1 MRFVKKVLMAC
12 VGLSLLSSNAIMA
25 SEGTV
30 THGLSTFGDLKYPV
44 DFKHFNFVNPNAPK
58 GGRIKIRNLNSFDS
72 LNPFILKGV
81 AEVLNA
87 DIGGDLAFNFA
98 SLMTRAYDE
107 PDSVYGLVAKEAVL
121 DPNGQWVEFHLRTGP
136 VFHDG
141 TPITPEDIAFSFN
154 TLKEEGHPR
163 YKQLYKDILSPVILG
178 PSSIRFNFKEG
189 ALTRG
194 LALEVAKMP
203 ILSKSFF
210 SSRPFNETSFEPIL
224 GSGPYKIKEV
234 QPGRSVIYQRI
245 ENHWAENLPVH
256 VGRYNFDEIQ
266 VDYYRDRTIA
276 LEAFFAGEYDFREEF
291 TSRSWATQYQDKPAF
306 KNGYVI
312 MDTLKDESL
321 TGFQAFFFNTRLEK
335 FNDVRIRKAISRLF
349 DFEWTNKNLFYGN
362 YNRLTS
368 FFENSPMKAEG
379 NPSPQ
384 ELQLLTP
391 WKDTLPSDVF
401 SGAFQPPSTNG
412 NGNIRGLIKQSI
424 QDLKE
429 AGWTIQDKKLLN
441 KNGEQMKIEFL
452 LYSKTFDR
460 IINPFIRNL
469 ERIGID
475 ARIRLVDVATWQ
487 NRMQSFDFEMT
498 TSRMP
503 QPAYPGLELRNW
515 WGSNSAKV
523 VGGLNIS
530 GSQNPAIDALIEKIV
545 EAQSK
550 EQLIPAAHALDR
562 ILMAYHYTIPQWYKA
577 SHFVAYWDKFGRPK
591 ADKPGYDRA
600 ALHSWW
606 YDQEKADRLTTLQ
619 GK

>member
-1 MRFVKKVLMAC
+1 MRFVKQVLMAC
-12 VGLSLLSSNAIMA
+12 LSLSLLSPVVIA

-30 THGLSTFGDLKYPV
+30 THGLSTFGDLKYAA
-44 DFKHFNFVNPNAPK
+44 DFKHFDFVNQSAPK

-107 PDSVYGLVAKEAVL
+107 PDSVYGLVAKEAL
-121 DPNGQWVEFHLRTGP
+121 MDPNGRWIEFHLRTGP

-141 TPITPEDIAFSFN
+141 TPITSEDIAFSFN

-163 YKQLYKDILSPVILG
+163 YQQLYKDINSPVILG
-178 PSSIRFNFKEG
+178 PTSIRFNFKDG

-203 ILSKSFF
+203 ILSKADF
-210 SSRPFNETSFEPIL
+210 STRPFNETTFQPIL

-234 QPGRSVIYQRI
+234 QPGRTVIYERI
-245 ENHWAENLPVH
+245 KDHWAENLPVH

-266 VDYYRDRTIA
+266 VDYYRDHTIA

-291 TSRSWATQYQDKPAF
+291 TSRNWATQYEDKPAF
-306 KNGYVI
+306 KNGYI
-312 MDTLKDESL
+312 IRDTLKDESL

-335 FNDVRIRKAISRLF
+335 FSDIRVRKAISRLF
-349 DFEWTNKNLFYGN
+349 DFEWTNKNLFYGS

-379 NPSPQ
+379 TPSPQ
-384 ELQLLTP
+384 EIQLLTP
-391 WKDTLPSDVF
+391 WKDDLPDEVF
-401 SGAFQPPSTNG
+401 SGAFQPASTSG
-412 NGNIRGLIKQSI
+412 NGKIRGLIKQSLK
-424 QDLKE
+424 DLNE

-441 KNGEQMKIEFL
+441 KNAQQMKIEFL
-452 LYSKTFDR
+452 LYTKSFDR

-487 NRMQSFDFEMT
+487 NRMQNFDYEIST
-498 TSRMP
+498 RRMS
-503 QPAYPGLELRNW
+503 QPAFPGLELRNW
-515 WGSNSAKV
+515 WGSSSAQII
-523 VGGLNIS
+523 GGLNIAGTQS
-530 GSQNPAIDALIEKIV
+530 PAIDALIEKIV
-545 EAQSK
+545 EAK
-550 EQLIPAAHALDR
+550 NKAQLIPATRALDR
-562 ILMAYHYTIPQWYKA
+562 ILMASHYTIPQWYKA
-577 SHFVAYWDKFGRPK
+577 SHFVAYWDKFGIPK
-591 ADKPGYDRA
+591 AGKPGYNRA

-606 YDQEKADRLTTLQ
+606 YDQKKADRLTTEL